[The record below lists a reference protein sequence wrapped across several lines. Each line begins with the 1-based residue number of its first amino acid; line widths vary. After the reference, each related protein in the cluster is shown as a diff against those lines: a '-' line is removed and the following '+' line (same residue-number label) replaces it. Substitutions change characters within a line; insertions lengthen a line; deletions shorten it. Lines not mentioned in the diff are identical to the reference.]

1 MNEHVL
7 LLSQKYPAIAELV
20 EKDGRSTINDYL
32 RKIQHISLP
41 DIMPSS
47 DLLEEVR
54 SYFVPFFGNEKAE
67 EVSRII
73 RDNRC
78 LSTSNHHHFTFEFMT
93 VQETILYD
101 SWLRIHGEKSSLVP
115 FFAVKNVNLANTVY
129 PRGMLIYDTLSPQG
143 FLRLPL
149 YPWKLRRQCV
159 GGLHG
164 ISSEMVSKTKERIK
178 EETRQGTITKR
189 MEDVLFSFCDDILL
203 SDDVLKYKTLKD
215 QTTVVN
221 ALLSERYFNDRKQ
234 TYLWMPLETIASR
247 LFLRDICHEDGILY
261 NILFNK
267 DLRDLIMENLN
278 GVSGCW
284 TDTSGGTHLFWA
296 LDGAAILFPLHLVEK
311 NGELVLCGENS
322 LREEVVIPFN
332 RESLEEKLNEG
343 LLLPNLF
350 LCFLE
355 IYFLRDYSV
364 FGGYY
369 QPTYLKKMSDG
380 LVKSLRELK
389 VFEKEASIIE
399 KKTNYMSLG
408 LTYLLRMRG
417 DRIYPVSTAELL
429 EEPIDTKLVDDKLN
443 ITIEDS
449 LIF

>member
-1 MNEHVL
+1 MNDHVL

-78 LSTSNHHHFTFEFMT
+78 LSTSNHHHFAFEFMT

-164 ISSEMVSKTKERIK
+164 ISSEMVS
-178 EETRQGTITKR
+178 
-189 MEDVLFSFCDDILL
+189 L
-203 SDDVLKYKTLKD
+203 
-215 QTTVVN
+215 
-221 ALLSERYFNDRKQ
+221 
-234 TYLWMPLETIASR
+234 
-247 LFLRDICHEDGILY
+247 
-261 NILFNK
+261 
-267 DLRDLIMENLN
+267 
-278 GVSGCW
+278 
-284 TDTSGGTHLFWA
+284 
-296 LDGAAILFPLHLVEK
+296 
-311 NGELVLCGENS
+311 
-322 LREEVVIPFN
+322 
-332 RESLEEKLNEG
+332 
-343 LLLPNLF
+343 
-350 LCFLE
+350 
-355 IYFLRDYSV
+355 
-364 FGGYY
+364 
-369 QPTYLKKMSDG
+369 
-380 LVKSLRELK
+380 
-389 VFEKEASIIE
+389 
-399 KKTNYMSLG
+399 
-408 LTYLLRMRG
+408 
-417 DRIYPVSTAELL
+417 
-429 EEPIDTKLVDDKLN
+429 
-443 ITIEDS
+443 S
-449 LIF
+449 LIHI